1 MQSDIVIEELAGG
14 KRSGA
19 ALVFFEDE
27 ATAKEAKKLNKTNL
41 GSRYVELY
49 SYQDQ
54 FMQQLC
60 DLKPKKEQD

>member
-41 GSRYVELY
+41 EVLDLADLDQLAPLVVE
-49 SYQDQ
+49 D
-54 FMQQLC
+54 
-60 DLKPKKEQD
+60 K

>member
-1 MQSDIVIEELAGG
+1 VIEELAGG

-27 ATAKEAKKLNKTNL
+27 NTAIEAKKLNKTNL
-41 GSRYVELY
+41 GTRYVELF

-60 DLKPKKEQD
+60 GLKPEKEQENEEK